1 MSSVSLVGCSHG
13 FRVALDFLMVKTEKE
28 PHNKRGASPS
38 ASSILSKQRSDI
50 FSVQS
55 EQARLIRSYAYLL
68 MIVITL
74 SLFAGS
80 RTAQRSI
87 FTHSISHCQPRN
99 RVPQTLTAA
108 IRHVYNLFS
117 VDHKVP
123 DVDTGYHRI
132 FTISLISF
140 IQVCDCEDSA
150 ACAQESRKC
159 DLKARIWNA

>member
-1 MSSVSLVGCSHG
+1 
-13 FRVALDFLMVKTEKE
+13 MVKRKNHINEG
-28 PHNKRGASPS
+28 PRLPRRRYCQDDC
-38 ASSILSKQRSDI
+38 LI
-50 FSVQS
+50 FSPYRDRENEVNKKLCLF
-55 EQARLIRSYAYLL
+55 AL
-68 MIVITL
+68 IVITL

-80 RTAQRSI
+80 RTVQRSI

-108 IRHVYNLFS
+108 IRHVYNLFC

-123 DVDTGYHRI
+123 DVDTGYHCI

-159 DLKARIWNA
+159 DLKARTWNA